1 MRYGHVVR
9 GKTESEKGKAE
20 KSIVKA
26 TQEGVD
32 SEPR

>member
-1 MRYGHVVR
+1 MGYRQVVR
-9 GKTESEKGKAE
+9 GKTESEKGKVE

-32 SEPR
+32 PEPR

>member
-1 MRYGHVVR
+1 MGSQQVVR
-9 GKTESEKGKAE
+9 GKAENKKGEAG